1 MEHENLSGAVDSSDL
16 NKASGNGSHP
26 RPPAED
32 ELRKAQALT
41 DAVLDSVTNVV
52 FLLDHQWRYT
62 YLNST
67 AVQALGRPREQIL
80 GHTVWQLCPDIIG
93 TEMEHQYRRA
103 MNEGI
108 AVSFDFYAA
117 ATGAWWENHFSPTPD
132 GLAVFAI
139 EITQR
144 KQMVEKLRE
153 YEKVVEGLDEMIA
166 VVDRD
171 YRYLIAN
178 RAFLNYREMT
188 RDQVVGR
195 LAFECLDPAIFEQV
209 VKPRLEECFQGTAVQ
224 YEMKYTYPK
233 LGERDLLISYFPIE
247 GPAGID
253 RVACILRDVTE
264 SKQAEGV
271 LHDKERFVNQIAEL
285 TPVVLDVFDLGLRRH
300 TYFSSDVVNVFGYTA
315 EELMQM
321 EEPFARLLRPDDMV
335 RTKDHIVSL
344 GPSADG
350 AITEFECRIK
360 RRDGKWRWM
369 MSRSMPFTRNDQGE
383 VQQVVTATLDITERK
398 RAEKALREA
407 EQKYRDIFENA
418 GEGIFQSTPNGR
430 YLVTNPALAQMHGFD
445 SPEEMVSTLTDISRE
460 VYADPRRRQ
469 EFKDLLEKHDH
480 VRGFEHQIFRRDGTK
495 IWISVNA
502 RAVRDGHGKILYYE
516 GTTQDIN
523 QRKLAEARSAAF
535 GALAQKLSGSVTQLE
550 TGRIIAEAAR
560 ELFGWDACNFDLYD
574 AERDVVYPML
584 NVDTIEGRRVDI
596 TAYCVAQQPSIRS
609 RGVIDHGPELLLRE
623 DPVQFDKD
631 AVPFGDTFRPSAS
644 IMSAPVRHGSKV
656 VGVLAIHS
664 YTSRAYDAAALDDLE
679 TLADYCGEALNRIH
693 AEELLYESEE
703 RFRQLAEHFEDVV
716 WMTDPD
722 IQRVVYINPAYE
734 RVFRRTCESLYQNRD
749 SFLDVIHPEDRGR
762 LERGLD
768 RQRNGH
774 HEPAEYRIFW
784 PDGSV
789 RWILRRSFPIRN
801 TEGEIYLIAGIA
813 QDITERKRAQ
823 EELRESEE
831 RYRDLVENSRELIC
845 THDLNGV
852 VLSANRAAVEVLG
865 YDQND
870 FVGRKNFRDLLVP
883 EFRDQFDDY
892 LARIRRDG
900 FANGMTLVQTQS
912 GERRILEYHNTL
924 RTEGVTT
931 PIVRGMANDITER
944 KRAEDA
950 LRESESFRRT
960 IVESEP
966 ECVELVAP
974 DYTLLDIN
982 PAGLKMLAAESREQV
997 IGQSVL
1003 SLVAPEWHQTFK
1015 EMHERVCLGDSVV
1028 AEYEVIG
1035 LTGLRRRMETHAAP
1049 LRNRESKVIARLAIT
1064 LDISSRKL
1072 AEQALRES
1080 EERYRELFE
1089 NAKDAI
1095 YVHDLSGRYT
1105 SLNHAAEKIIGYSR
1119 DEIIGKHF
1127 SNFVAPRDL
1136 KHVRKNLCKK
1146 LDDEG
1151 ETSYEVDLV
1160 TKDRRRVPVEV
1171 SSRLIYENGQ
1181 AIGVQ
1186 GTARDITERKR
1197 SQEALQIYSRR
1208 LIEAQE
1214 AERQSLARELHDE
1227 IGQVLTAV
1235 RINLQ
1240 TVQSSCRND
1249 ASLPHVEESIVIVDE
1264 ALGRI
1269 RDISLELRPSLL
1281 DDLGLASALRWYVDR
1296 YGQRTG
1302 IVAEVLCG
1310 FEEGGR
1316 LPRDLE
1322 TECFRIAQEAL
1333 TNVAR
1338 HAHASRVRVQLEEGL
1353 EELLLTIADNGIG
1366 FDSETLLQTTSS
1378 ALTLGL
1384 RGMRERVLA
1393 MEGRIEIE
1401 SAPGNGTK
1409 VRAVFPLTR
1418 PNLPR

>member
-1 MEHENLSGAVDSSDL
+1 L
-16 NKASGNGSHP
+16 
-26 RPPAED
+26 
-32 ELRKAQALT
+32 
-41 DAVLDSVTNVV
+41 
-52 FLLDHQWRYT
+52 
-62 YLNST
+62 
-67 AVQALGRPREQIL
+67 
-80 GHTVWQLCPDIIG
+80 
-93 TEMEHQYRRA
+93 
-103 MNEGI
+103 
-108 AVSFDFYAA
+108 
-117 ATGAWWENHFSPTPD
+117 
-132 GLAVFAI
+132 
-139 EITQR
+139 
-144 KQMVEKLRE
+144 
-153 YEKVVEGLDEMIA
+153 
-166 VVDRD
+166 
-171 YRYLIAN
+171 
-178 RAFLNYREMT
+178 
-188 RDQVVGR
+188 
-195 LAFECLDPAIFEQV
+195 
-209 VKPRLEECFQGTAVQ
+209 
-224 YEMKYTYPK
+224 
-233 LGERDLLISYFPIE
+233 
-247 GPAGID
+247 
-253 RVACILRDVTE
+253 
-264 SKQAEGV
+264 
-271 LHDKERFVNQIAEL
+271 
-285 TPVVLDVFDLGLRRH
+285 
-300 TYFSSDVVNVFGYTA
+300 
-315 EELMQM
+315 
-321 EEPFARLLRPDDMV
+321 
-335 RTKDHIVSL
+335 
-344 GPSADG
+344 
-350 AITEFECRIK
+350 
-360 RRDGKWRWM
+360 
-369 MSRSMPFTRNDQGE
+369 
-383 VQQVVTATLDITERK
+383 
-398 RAEKALREA
+398 
-407 EQKYRDIFENA
+407 
-418 GEGIFQSTPNGR
+418 
-430 YLVTNPALAQMHGFD
+430 
-445 SPEEMVSTLTDISRE
+445 
-460 VYADPRRRQ
+460 
-469 EFKDLLEKHDH
+469 
-480 VRGFEHQIFRRDGTK
+480 
-495 IWISVNA
+495 
-502 RAVRDGHGKILYYE
+502 
-516 GTTQDIN
+516 
-523 QRKLAEARSAAF
+523 
-535 GALAQKLSGSVTQLE
+535 
-550 TGRIIAEAAR
+550 
-560 ELFGWDACNFDLYD
+560 
-574 AERDVVYPML
+574 
-584 NVDTIEGRRVDI
+584 
-596 TAYCVAQQPSIRS
+596 
-609 RGVIDHGPELLLRE
+609 
-623 DPVQFDKD
+623 
-631 AVPFGDTFRPSAS
+631 
-644 IMSAPVRHGSKV
+644 
-656 VGVLAIHS
+656 
-664 YTSRAYDAAALDDLE
+664 
-679 TLADYCGEALNRIH
+679 
-693 AEELLYESEE
+693 
-703 RFRQLAEHFEDVV
+703 
-716 WMTDPD
+716 
-722 IQRVVYINPAYE
+722 YINPAYE
-734 RVFRRTCESLYQNRD
+734 KVFRRTCESLYQRWE
-749 SFLDVIHPEDRGR
+749 SFLDAVHPEDRGR
-762 LERGLD
+762 LEGTLNS
-768 RQRNGH
+768 QRNGH
-774 HEPAEYRIFW
+774 HEPAEYRIVW

-845 THDLNGV
+845 THDLDGV

-865 YDQND
+865 YDQDD

-982 PAGLKMLAAESREQV
+982 PAGLKMLAAESGEQV

-1003 SLVAPEWHQTFK
+1003 SLVAPEWHGTFK
-1015 EMHERVCLGDSVV
+1015 EMHERVCRGDSVV

-1064 LDISSRKL
+1064 LDITERKRAEESMRLFRNLIDQSTDAIEVIDPVTFRFVDCNQSAHQTLGYSREEFLNLTVFDVDPVIDLATIGRHDQEIKDRGFATLEGLHRRKDGSTFPVEIIVKTIRIEKAYRLAVARDITSRKL
-1072 AEQALRES
+1072 AEKALRES

-1105 SLNHAAEKIIGYSR
+1105 SMNHAAEKITGYSR
-1119 DEIIGKHF
+1119 QEIIGKHF
-1127 SNFVAPRDL
+1127 SNFIAPRDL

-1146 LDDEG
+1146 LDEQG

-1240 TVQSSCRND
+1240 TVQSSCRSD

-1338 HAHASRVRVQLEEGL
+1338 HAHASRVRVDLEEGL
-1353 EELLLTIADNGIG
+1353 EQLRLTIADNGIG

-1393 MEGRIEIE
+1393 MHGRIEIE

-1409 VRAVFPLTR
+1409 VRAIFPLTR
-1418 PNLPR
+1418 PSQSR